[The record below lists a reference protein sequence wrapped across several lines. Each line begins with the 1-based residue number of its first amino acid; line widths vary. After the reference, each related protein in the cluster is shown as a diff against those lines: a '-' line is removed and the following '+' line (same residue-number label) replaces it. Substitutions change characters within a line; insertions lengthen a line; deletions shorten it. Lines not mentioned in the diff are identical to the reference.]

1 VFRAV
6 PVAHTH
12 HFGEPEPPEPWD
24 GVLSCADARERRDLR
39 LPTTVSV
46 FAPQDASPEG
56 DLPVIAWIHGGR
68 YEEGHGDDGWY
79 DGSTL
84 AAAGCVVVT
93 LNYRMCLEGFLPLY
107 EDEPG
112 SFRGVDDLVHQLR
125 WIQDAVSQ
133 VGGDASNVTLVGQ
146 SAGGGLVMKLLTDR
160 RADDL
165 FHRAMVLSPGLPRIL
180 PRVGWSV
187 RRAVAC
193 LCLGS
198 RLTRERVSRLS
209 TARCTRAYRRMSL
222 IYSTDCALGPGPV
235 DLDELREVP
244 LMVSTMEDEF
254 IRFPG
259 VMQLDRMVARLGL
272 PSWVMVPGMRLLG
285 VPRRKLAGWCRYVD
299 VDRPMG
305 RTVGDT
311 MIRRWAWALLEAMP
325 GDRVWSCEFRG
336 GQWQGERIDAQHC
349 GELPMLFGT
358 LDVGRKLVES
368 TCGPGTQERLTDL
381 GARYRS
387 SVLSF
392 ARGEEPGWE
401 PFGDQRSSRVF
412 SLLGESDT
420 EAKDPYRS
428 IRTLI
433 TV

>member
-1 VFRAV
+1 
-6 PVAHTH
+6 
-12 HFGEPEPPEPWD
+12 
-24 GVLSCADARERRDLR
+24 
-39 LPTTVSV
+39 
-46 FAPQDASPEG
+46 
-56 DLPVIAWIHGGR
+56 
-68 YEEGHGDDGWY
+68 
-79 DGSTL
+79 
-84 AAAGCVVVT
+84 
-93 LNYRMCLEGFLPLY
+93 
-107 EDEPG
+107 
-112 SFRGVDDLVHQLR
+112 
-125 WIQDAVSQ
+125 
-133 VGGDASNVTLVGQ
+133 
-146 SAGGGLVMKLLTDR
+146 
-160 RADDL
+160 
-165 FHRAMVLSPGLPRIL
+165 
-180 PRVGWSV
+180 
-187 RRAVAC
+187 
-193 LCLGS
+193 
-198 RLTRERVSRLS
+198 
-209 TARCTRAYRRMSL
+209 
-222 IYSTDCALGPGPV
+222 
-235 DLDELREVP
+235 
-244 LMVSTMEDEF
+244 
-254 IRFPG
+254 
-259 VMQLDRMVARLGL
+259 
-272 PSWVMVPGMRLLG
+272 MRLLG

-311 MIRRWAWALLEAMP
+311 MIRRWASALLEAMP